1 MELQD
6 VIEAQMILGKLSVGM
21 VLAIAKD
28 PSLKAVNNKFNFFEG
43 EPNDA
48 WEITIEKVK
57 DNEKS

>member
-28 PSLKAVNNKFNFFEG
+28 PHENVELV
-43 EPNDA
+43 
-48 WEITIEKVK
+48 EKIGVPG
-57 DNEKS
+57 